1 MDVETRHLRC
11 FLAVADTLHFGR
23 AAEQLHLAQPA
34 VSKSVR
40 QLERELGVDL
50 LLRTTRSVSL
60 TPAGEVYAARARAV
74 TERLADAA
82 LAARATADGRSGTLR
97 LGVTGSATYGFLP
110 ALARAAAEAMP
121 DVSLQVRTEM
131 LTPEQEQALLED
143 QLDVGVLRL
152 PTGSPDLDHVVVARE
167 RLLAALPVD
176 HPAAGSAGAGPA
188 GAGPAAAPVPLAALS
203 GDTFITYADHTGS
216 VVLRAVMDACQD
228 AGFVPRRAHQV
239 TETSTTVALVAAGL
253 GVALVPESASALNL
267 DGVVFRPVDS
277 DRRLDL
283 ALAWAAGRRRPVV
296 TRLLEALH
304 THDLVPHDPLAHPAP
319 VEETP

>member
-1 MDVETRHLRC
+1 MDVEVRHLRC

-50 LLRTTRSVSL
+50 LVRTTRSVSL
-60 TPAGEVYAARARAV
+60 TAAGAEYADRARAV
-74 TERLADAA
+74 TARLAEAA
-82 LAARATADGRSGTLR
+82 VAARATADGRSGTLR
-97 LGVTGSATYGFLP
+97 LGVTGSATFGFLP
-110 ALARAAAEAMP
+110 ALARAASTAMP

-131 LTPEQEQALLED
+131 LTPEQERALLDD

-152 PTGSPDLDHVVVARE
+152 PTGSPDVDHVVVARE
-167 RLLAALPVD
+167 RLVAALPAD
-176 HPAAGSAGAGPA
+176 HPAADATSAADPL
-188 GAGPAAAPVPLAALS
+188 PLADLA
-203 GDTFITYADHTGS
+203 DATFITYADRTGS
-216 VVLRAVMDACQD
+216 VVLRAVLDACQD
-228 AGFVPRRAHQV
+228 AGFVPRRAHEV

-253 GVALVPESASALNL
+253 GVALVPESAAALNL
-267 DGVVFRPVDS
+267 DGVVFRSVDS

-283 ALAWAAGRRRPVV
+283 ALAWVADRPRPVV

-304 THDLVPHDPLAHPAP
+304 THDLIPRDPLASPTP
-319 VEETP
+319 DEETL